1 MFEKIKI
8 NEKEAGLAHLKQLP
22 CTNVT
27 YLSWFAFLYPFMFE
41 IPARSN
47 EFEQLCEC
55 LRRCASAELAG
66 PELLLVF
73 LNAEKSFCHLDIEAA
88 AVVVVEAEAADV
100 DDEADDDDVL
110 AVAVVVEGV

>member
-1 MFEKIKI
+1 
-8 NEKEAGLAHLKQLP
+8 
-22 CTNVT
+22 
-27 YLSWFAFLYPFMFE
+27 MFE

-73 LNAEKSFCHLDIEAA
+73 LNAEKSFCHLDIEDA

-100 DDEADDDDVL
+100 VA
-110 AVAVVVEGV
+110 AAVVVDEDGDDGGGGDGVCDAVKVSTGLVLFVL